1 MDLFYISQILY
12 VIANI
17 GYDTLLIKKPS
28 VIQKREPNTPIQIAS
43 LICLYHE
50 PINIIRNNVMSL
62 LNMDYPI
69 EKNKNIFNSRT
80 RG

>member
-12 VIANI
+12 AIANI

-50 PINIIRNNVMSL
+50 PSISL
-62 LNMDYPI
+62 EI
-69 EKNKNIFNSRT
+69 T
-80 RG
+80 